1 MNLLH
6 EWARLHGVS
15 DAAIAQLRAMLT
27 VPVGT
32 SAPGLDEASV
42 QAAIRVAASQKGM
55 LLFRNNVGVLKDER
69 GVPVR
74 YGLANDSAAM
84 NKACKSSDLVGILPV
99 TITPAMVGSVVG
111 QFCAIECKRE
121 GWKYSGSEREA
132 AQLKWLTIIQA
143 NGGRAVFATGAEG
156 I

>member
-15 DAAIAQLRAMLT
+15 DAAIAQLCAMLA

-32 SAPGLDEASV
+32 SAPGLGEANV

-55 LLFRNNVGVLKDER
+55 LLFRNNVGAGKIDSGSFIR
-69 GVPVR
+69 W
-74 YGLANDSAAM
+74 GLANDSAAM
-84 NKACKSSDLVGILPV
+84 NRAVKSADLIGVMPV
-99 TITPAMVGSVVG
+99 TITLADVGRVIG
-111 QFCAIECKRE
+111 QFVSIECKRAN
-121 GWKYSGSEREA
+121 WKYSGSEREA